1 MFEKAIEYTLMIKS
15 WDDLVDPQTL
25 AFYITL
31 VLTRLLTSYAA
42 STLKEKIVS
51 IELVSI
57 DPLAYTWI
65 FFFQVFSSCRNDDQV
80 QQGYVCKDEVQ
91 EGRATVQHQK
101 EWSPSV
107 TSVASAT
114 PIVSDVKTARTV
126 SSTTSIEEIPTPSK
140 RPHLTVKEKEKA
152 DSRSSTVWDD
162 EGLAVERAHRVVT
175 TEDLKFF
182 SDVPFNAVAYQH
194 VHKLIQVKCLCI
206 F

>member
-65 FFFQVFSSCRNDDQV
+65 FFF
-80 QQGYVCKDEVQ
+80 
-91 EGRATVQHQK
+91 
-101 EWSPSV
+101 PSV
-107 TSVASAT
+107 
-114 PIVSDVKTARTV
+114 
-126 SSTTSIEEIPTPSK
+126 
-140 RPHLTVKEKEKA
+140 
-152 DSRSSTVWDD
+152 
-162 EGLAVERAHRVVT
+162 
-175 TEDLKFF
+175 FF
-182 SDVPFNAVAYQH
+182 
-194 VHKLIQVKCLCI
+194 L
-206 F
+206 